1 MKIVVV
7 VHSKTGNTFEFGNII
22 AGKLTEKG
30 HKVDVVRL
38 ETDVPVDTNP
48 RSKQAFKF
56 TNLPD
61 ASKYDAVLAGGPV
74 WGFSA
79 SPVIMQAIKEM
90 KLDGKRFLP
99 FVTQGL
105 PVAALGAKQ
114 ALAAMNSAAEAAG
127 AQVLAGK
134 NAHMKNRKAM
144 EEAAAQIANVF

>member
-7 VHSKTGNTFEFGNII
+7 VHSKTGNTMEFGNII
-22 AGKLTEKG
+22 AEKLKTKG

-38 ETDVPVDTNP
+38 ETNVPVETKP
-48 RSKQAFKF
+48 GKQPEFKF

-61 ASKYDAVLAGGPV
+61 TSHYDAVLAGGPV

-90 KLDGKRFLP
+90 KLDGKKFLP

-105 PVAALGAKQ
+105 PIAALGGKQ
-114 ALAAMNSAAEAAG
+114 SLSAMSKAAEAAG

-134 NAHMKNRKAM
+134 SAHMKNRKAM
-144 EEAAAQIANVF
+144 EEGAAEIANVL